1 MIPTKTTMEIINE
14 SLSQKPR
21 NLQNYMDRLR
31 LGINTRDFLDKRW
44 VSVDVLRQKL
54 QQRINELDKTIGITK
69 SFADSRIEELEQLL
83 VMLESEEAKK

>member
-1 MIPTKTTMEIINE
+1 MIPTKTSKEIAIYLHDAIGFIPMMFPKQDQPKELAKLENE
-14 SLSQKPR
+14 
-21 NLQNYMDRLR
+21 
-31 LGINTRDFLDKRW
+31 RW

-83 VMLESEEAKK
+83 VMF

>member
-1 MIPTKTTMEIINE
+1 MIPIKTLEEIDQIIHQISVKDWE
-14 SLSQKPR
+14 HGKKK
-21 NLQNYMDRLR
+21 
-31 LGINTRDFLDKRW
+31 GRW

>member
-1 MIPTKTTMEIINE
+1 MIPTKTLEEIVTTVNNDLNE
-14 SLSQKPR
+14 WHRRRAWK
-21 NLQNYMDRLR
+21 DRY
-31 LGINTRDFLDKRW
+31 

-83 VMLESEEAKK
+83 VMLEPEEAKKP